1 MFESYEELM
10 ERKLAMISDKRDK
23 RQGSLIFDAMGPN
36 AAESAA
42 FYADLEMLMD
52 RTFAD
57 TAAGEDLTR
66 RCAERGIWRKEAVKA
81 TFYGV
86 FLDQEDENYPLK
98 KGERFYLEG
107 LYYCVIGQ
115 EEDGRYLLECE
126 TPGEIGNS
134 FLGELLPVQHLEG
147 LATAAL
153 TELRTDGEDEEDDEV
168 LRQRYLD
175 SFTADAF
182 GGNVADY
189 RKKVMALDGVGGVK
203 VYPIWNGGGTVKL
216 VVLDRGWRRPTE
228 TELEKIQTEVDPQ
241 QRGLGYG
248 IAPIGHKVTVEAA
261 TEKVCDICAQLTLEE
276 NAALETVV
284 EKIGAAWEEYFLDL
298 RKKWAESERLAVRVS
313 YLESAALEVQGVVD
327 IQNTTI
333 CGQGQNLILEEAE
346 IPVLGEIE
354 VV

>member
-1 MFESYEELM
+1 MFEDYEGLM
-10 ERKLAMISDKRDK
+10 ARKLGMISDKRDK
-23 RQGSLIFDAMGPN
+23 RQGSLIFDAMAPN

-57 TAAGEDLTR
+57 TATGIDLTR

-81 TFYGV
+81 TFYGD
-86 FLDQEDENYPLK
+86 FLDREGEVYPLET
-98 KGERFYLEG
+98 GERFYLEG
-107 LYYCVIGQ
+107 LYYCVTGQ
-115 EEDGRYLLECE
+115 EDGRYVLECE
-126 TPGEIGNS
+126 TAGEVGNS

-147 LATAAL
+147 LAVAEL

-168 LRQRYLD
+168 LRGRYMD

-189 RKKVMALDGVGGVK
+189 RKKVMALEGVGGVK

-216 VVLDRGWRRPTE
+216 VILDRGWRKPTE
-228 TELEKIQTEVDPQ
+228 KELEEIQTQIDPQ
-241 QRGLGYG
+241 RQGLGYG
-248 IAPIGHKVTVEAA
+248 IAPVGHKVTVEAA
-261 TEKVCDICAQLTLEE
+261 EEKVCEISTELTLEE
-276 NAALETVV
+276 NAVLEDTL
-284 EKIGAAWEEYFLDL
+284 EKIKAAWEEYFLNL
-298 RKKWAESERLAVRVS
+298 RKKWADSERLAVRIS
-313 YLESAALEVQGVVD
+313 YLESAALEVVGVVD
-327 IQNTTI
+327 IQNTMI
-333 CGQGQNLILEEAE
+333 CGQEQNLLLEETE